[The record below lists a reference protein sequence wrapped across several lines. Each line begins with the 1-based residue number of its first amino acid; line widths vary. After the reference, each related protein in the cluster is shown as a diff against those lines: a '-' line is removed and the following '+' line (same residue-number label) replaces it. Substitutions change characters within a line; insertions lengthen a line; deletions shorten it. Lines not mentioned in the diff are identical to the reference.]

1 MNSLG
6 LITFPQIADPR
17 GNLTFIEGAN
27 HLPFKIERV
36 FWTYNV
42 PSGKRRGG
50 HSYKT
55 QNELI
60 VALSG
65 AVDVITVDKF
75 NSRRTFRLDRPNI
88 GLFIPNGTWRQME
101 LFSGN
106 AFCLHISDSKY
117 NDQDYDREKRG

>member
-6 LITFPQIADPR
+6 LITFPQSADPR
-17 GNLTFIEGAN
+17 GNLTFIEGSN
-27 HLPFKIERV
+27 HLPFEIERV

-101 LFSGN
+101 LLAETHFV
-106 AFCLHISDSKY
+106 CI
-117 NDQDYDREKRG
+117 

>member
-1 MNSLG
+1 MKPI
-6 LITFPQIADPR
+6 LIELPQIKDRR
-17 GNLTFIEGAN
+17 GNLSFIQE
-27 HLPFKIERV
+27 LDSFPFEINRV

-42 PSGKRRGG
+42 PGGKRRGG

-65 AVDVITVDKF
+65 AVDVITIDTEKNVVI
-75 NSRRTFRLDRPNI
+75 FRLDRPNI
-88 GLFIPNGTWRQME
+88 GLLVPPGIWRRME
-101 LFSGN
+101 SFSGN

-117 NDQDYDREKRG
+117 EAEDYDR